1 MAASYGAPGV
11 YIEEQPSGSMPIQ
24 GVGTSVAAFV
34 GFTQRYDRTTGDR
47 TDPDGIKPQL
57 VTSWPQYERIYGGFA
72 KGAMLPYAV
81 RGFFEN
87 GGSSCYI
94 VRVPTGAADQP
105 PELALTAANRPELPS
120 FTVRALTDHGTRTEI
135 EVVPPPPAEE
145 GSPPSDQ
152 LTLRV
157 FTDGEFREEI
167 SGISFGRNARTVE
180 KTINEQSSYI
190 RVEVPSVAGASLA
203 ERLPAPGRY
212 ALADPPP
219 SQQAMEPR
227 ILEGSETERTGYQG
241 LAIADSVTMV
251 AIPDLGTVTTREDG
265 TLDEARYLAFQA
277 QLADWCTNG
286 RTRMAILD
294 TPPGLNATR
303 ALEWRERLAKDT
315 PFATLYYP
323 NVRVT
328 NRAVTNGAGNGKA
341 GGDFLTVPACGHIA
355 GVWARTDA
363 ARGVW
368 KAPANEELRG
378 IAGLETTVTDG
389 EQAELN
395 PMGVNCIRSFGA
407 MGVRVW
413 GARTLSQTDQSWRY
427 INVRRLFNFIEE
439 SIRQGTRWAVFE
451 PNDRY
456 LWGRVKRNINA
467 FLRGVWMQGALV
479 GDTPGQ
485 AFYVTC
491 DATNNPKETVDEGKL
506 IIEVGIAPVK
516 PAEFVIFQISQWQGG
531 GETSE

>member
-1 MAASYGAPGV
+1 MAATYGAPGV
-11 YIEEQPSGSMPIQ
+11 YIEEKPSGSMPIQ

-34 GFTQRYDRTTGDR
+34 GFTARYDRSTGDPS
-47 TDPDGIKPQL
+47 DPDGIKPQL
-57 VTSWPQYERIYGGFA
+57 VTSWPQYERIYGGFV

-94 VRVPTGAADQP
+94 VRVPTAGADQP
-105 PELALTAANRPELPS
+105 PRLALPSASRPELPS
-120 FTVRALTDHGTRTEI
+120 FTVHALADDGVPAEVEI
-135 EVVPPPPAEE
+135 VSPPPSAD
-145 GSPPSDQ
+145 GNPPTEDF
-152 LTLRV
+152 TLR
-157 FTDGEFREEI
+157 FYSGGDLKEELT
-167 SGISFGRNARTVE
+167 GISFGKSARTAE
-180 KTINEQSSYI
+180 KTINEQSSYV
-190 RVEVPSVAGASLA
+190 RVEFPAAAGASLA
-203 ERLPAPGRY
+203 ERVPAPGRY
-212 ALADPPP
+212 TLADPPP
-219 SQQAMEPR
+219 ESSEPA

-251 AIPDLGTVTTREDG
+251 AIPDLITVTTNEDG
-265 TLDEARYLAFQA
+265 TLDEAKYLAFQGA
-277 QLADWCTNG
+277 IADWCSNS

-323 NVRVT
+323 NVLVP
-328 NRAVTNGAGNGKA
+328 NRAATNGSS
-341 GGDFLTVPACGHIA
+341 DFLTVPACGHVA

-378 IAGLETTVTDG
+378 IAGLETTITDG

-439 SIRQGTRWAVFE
+439 SIRRGTRWAVFE
-451 PNDRY
+451 GNDRD
-456 LWGRVKRNINA
+456 LWERVKRNINA
-467 FLRGVWMQGALV
+467 FLRGLWMQGALV
-479 GDTPGQ
+479 GTTADQ
-485 AFYVTC
+485 AFYVVC
-491 DATNNPKETVDEGKL
+491 DATNNPQNSVDEG
-506 IIEVGIAPVK
+506 
-516 PAEFVIFQISQWQGG
+516 S
-531 GETSE
+531 